1 MIGHTFLP
9 TSNHKKLAVVVFD
22 KPKAL
27 NAQDMTM
34 VQTLNGLLQAWQ
46 DDPSVVAIV
55 LRGAGDKAFCAGGDI
70 KGLYHHIVAQ
80 EQMAVRAFFEAE
92 YRLIHRIHTYPKPM
106 IAWGDGIVMGGGLGV
121 FAGCSHKVVTDNTTM
136 AMPEVSIGLFAD
148 AGGSYFLR
156 RMMNK
161 VGLFLGLT
169 GARFD
174 GVDAYH
180 LGLGDFVMCQGD
192 YEAMLKALEQTQWT
206 DNAMENKALASQAL
220 QTLHSDEMGVS
231 VVLEHLPQINALMNA
246 GTLDDIDRALR
257 AYDGDSAWLKAS
269 IEVYEA
275 GSPTTKA
282 LTYLLYHTV
291 SGLSLGQVLALE
303 LNVAQACCAVGD
315 FCEGV
320 RALLIDKDKN
330 PNWQTVGDVSVYLDS
345 PYGDAHPFACL
356 A

>member
-1 MIGHTFLP
+1 MITHTFLP
-9 TSNHKKLAVVVFD
+9 IGNNKQLAMVVFD

-27 NAQDMTM
+27 NAQDMAM
-34 VQTLNGLLQAWQ
+34 VQTLDSLLQAWQ

-80 EQMAVRAFFEAE
+80 EQLAVRAFFEAE

-121 FAGCSHKVVTDNTTM
+121 FAGCSHKIVTTNTTM

-169 GARFD
+169 GARFG

-180 LGLGDFVMCQGD
+180 LGLADFVMKQGG
-192 YEAMLKALEQTQWT
+192 YEALLDALKQVQWT
-206 DNAMENKALASQAL
+206 DNAMDNKALASQAL
-220 QTLHSDEMGVS
+220 QALHSDEMGVS

-246 GTLDDIDRALR
+246 GTLDGIDRALR
-257 AYDGDSAWLKAS
+257 AYDGDSVWLGAS
-269 IEVYEA
+269 IDFYVA

-282 LTYLLYHTV
+282 LTYLLYHKV
-291 SGLSLGQVLALE
+291 YGLSLGQVLALE

-330 PNWQTVGDVSVYLDS
+330 PNWQAVGDVSAYLDS
-345 PYGDAHPFACL
+345 PYDGVHPFASL